1 MAAPAPGEHNMLRA
15 VALTFFCL
23 TTDAAPA
30 AAENVAQTSSCL
42 LQAQHNRAA
51 RNGTVLENDEVPPE
65 YSENRRGQRALVA
78 LRSQACQA
86 FYQLPVASGGSLVWD
101 ESAHL
106 FRHKAEMPTNY
117 FGPELPYAS
126 FRRMLTYEDVAVKPN
141 FSRATEPCQAP
152 GCRDVFESLDYC
164 LPYAVH
170 GAQRPIKV
178 NYLEVGSEKSLLAAA
193 VWKCASTS
201 LTDALWKV
209 SNTTRFMGPH
219 WKNLSA
225 QHQAER
231 LLRDFPGQ
239 WRSCEHA
246 TQSYFL
252 SATDLLGNPIA
263 WDFLLEV
270 DNFNRDLQELSRL
283 TQIDIQ
289 EKEEKNSSGDS
300 KLKQL
305 YFDAIFA
312 DTKTICAVCKV
323 YAQDFTCLGYEFP
336 DGNWRCENCSI
347 LATRYFKIRLIGR
360 PGSSALGYEIQ
371 LAGDRSFQ
379 TMMVAAPPKQLLAVL
394 PRAKSLW
401 LQDRGQTFK
410 PGMKHCEMP
419 LSLLRSTTASTLG
432 GRPAIDDF
440 QIVIGGWNDAKRG
453 DIEAEIRN
461 LFELNQAS
469 PLLHNIHVPFVRSKF
484 ARVEL
489 LYTGGNLT
497 ERRKVQSL
505 VIEAL
510 KKTFRDFKSNI
521 SGQESRTLWV
531 TRNRSKEDREKIR
544 ALVSIKDW
552 AFKHTSAILIDLDW
566 RGKLWIRGEQVLYW
580 HQFRR
585 PDEGAMMLTNA
596 AGDETGWW
604 VDVRQLSRILA
615 IPVDQVRDELLD

>member
-1 MAAPAPGEHNMLRA
+1 MAPPTRQGPRSRRSPAQ
-15 VALTFFCL
+15 LT
-23 TTDAAPA
+23 
-30 AAENVAQTSSCL
+30 CL

-219 WKNLSA
+219 WKNLSDCGAQGHLPGCSWTTTFSSGVTDARWKIATFRHPLDRFVASVNEHVALPSCDGMPCVGVVQQA

-252 SATDLLGNPIA
+252 SATDLQYGIWLIVQGFVGDFGYCGKLGVVTGYVSCILGVICIVASAFDIKSTRMRNIEKAYPMPA
-263 WDFLLEV
+263 ETDDEDEV
-270 DNFNRDLQELSRL
+270 DAPAPR
-283 TQIDIQ
+283 
-289 EKEEKNSSGDS
+289 
-300 KLKQL
+300 
-305 YFDAIFA
+305 
-312 DTKTICAVCKV
+312 
-323 YAQDFTCLGYEFP
+323 
-336 DGNWRCENCSI
+336 
-347 LATRYFKIRLIGR
+347 
-360 PGSSALGYEIQ
+360 
-371 LAGDRSFQ
+371 
-379 TMMVAAPPKQLLAVL
+379 VAAGGPVAGAPSGSMGPNAVNDL
-394 PRAKSLW
+394 FDKL
-401 LQDRGQTFK
+401 DTDGD
-410 PGMKHCEMP
+410 GV
-419 LSLLRSTTASTLG
+419 LSAAELRSG
-432 GRPAIDDF
+432 G
-440 QIVIGGWNDAKRG
+440 
-453 DIEAEIRN
+453 
-461 LFELNQAS
+461 
-469 PLLHNIHVPFVRSKF
+469 
-484 ARVEL
+484 
-489 LYTGGNLT
+489 
-497 ERRKVQSL
+497 
-505 VIEAL
+505 
-510 KKTFRDFKSNI
+510 FR
-521 SGQESRTLWV
+521 
-531 TRNRSKEDREKIR
+531 
-544 ALVSIKDW
+544 
-552 AFKHTSAILIDLDW
+552 
-566 RGKLWIRGEQVLYW
+566 
-580 HQFRR
+580 
-585 PDEGAMMLTNA
+585 
-596 AGDETGWW
+596 
-604 VDVRQLSRILA
+604 
-615 IPVDQVRDELLD
+615 